1 MARWVRILKQEHV
14 VAALTSTRKFDALRE
29 LTAVLEDVAAI
40 DNHEQFL
47 ADLIRREK
55 QSSTGIGKGV
65 AVPHVHEDSI
75 SKEVLAVGISKEGID
90 FDSVDG
96 ESRPH
101 RGVAGDTVETSEE
114 THGTARFVVADASG
128 RGNTIRAR
136 SRRGCSC
143 NRSHFRAP
151 VRLRLFG
158 LSRCSA
164 TK

>member
-1 MARWVRILKQEHV
+1 MARWARILKQEHV

-40 DNHEQFL
+40 DNHQQFL

-96 ESRPH
+96 EPVHIVALLATPLKHQKKHMELLASLSRMLQ
-101 RGVAGDTVETSEE
+101 DEE
-114 THGTARFVVADASG
+114 TRSELVAAADAAAIVAIFE
-128 RGNTIRAR
+128 RQTD
-136 SRRGCSC
+136 
-143 NRSHFRAP
+143 
-151 VRLRLFG
+151 
-158 LSRCSA
+158 
-164 TK
+164 

>member
-96 ESRPH
+96 EPVHIVALLATPLKHQKRHMELLASLSRMLQ
-101 RGVAGDTVETSEE
+101 DEE
-114 THGTARFVVADASG
+114 TRSELVAAADAAAIVAIFERQSD
-128 RGNTIRAR
+128 
-136 SRRGCSC
+136 
-143 NRSHFRAP
+143 
-151 VRLRLFG
+151 
-158 LSRCSA
+158 
-164 TK
+164 